1 MNIGSHFP
9 LDFLLVKGNNAIER
23 FSNDCRKN
31 DTLTNHTR
39 SEQRNE
45 PIRIPSNYLSLAQSA
60 GKIVRLVLLLIGWKN
75 WREISKPI
83 TKRSNRNRVI
93 SFDSYLKPTL
103 KQ

>member
-9 LDFLLVKGNNAIER
+9 LDFPLVKGNNAIER

-45 PIRIPSNYLSLAQSA
+45 PIRIPSNYL
-60 GKIVRLVLLLIGWKN
+60 
-75 WREISKPI
+75 
-83 TKRSNRNRVI
+83 
-93 SFDSYLKPTL
+93 
-103 KQ
+103 